1 MEKNLIEHIRSLEER
16 HLKPA
21 IRSSKEEMDKILADE
36 FTEIGSSGRMF
47 DKEDCMNRD
56 LSQDDLSMHQFNM
69 QEVAADIVLTTYYLI
84 NKTLGRHTLRSSLWK
99 RIDGR
104 WQLYFHQGTVTK
116 QEIINGK

>member
-1 MEKNLIEHIRSLEER
+1 MEKDLREHIRSLEER

>member
-69 QEVAADIVLTTYYLI
+69 QEVAVDIVLTTYYLI

>member
-1 MEKNLIEHIRSLEER
+1 MEKNLIEHIRNLEES

-69 QEVAADIVLTTYYLI
+69 QEVAVDIVLTTYYLI

>member
-56 LSQDDLSMHQFNM
+56 LSQDDLSMHQFTM